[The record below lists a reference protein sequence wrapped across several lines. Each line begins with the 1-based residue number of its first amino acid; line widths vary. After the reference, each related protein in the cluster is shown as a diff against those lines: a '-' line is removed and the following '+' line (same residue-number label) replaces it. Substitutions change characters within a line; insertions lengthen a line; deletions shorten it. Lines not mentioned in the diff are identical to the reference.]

1 MTNKTIDTR
10 ILNYIHSLE
19 KVEQLSVLNYLQ
31 KIVKKFRKKN
41 NENEKLLSLAGSI
54 NKNDL
59 KKMAGAETKLP
70 RPKIFLLKL
79 DFLQVRI

>member
-1 MTNKTIDTR
+1 MLKEFNMTNKTIDTR

-59 KKMAGAETKLP
+59 KKMELAIKEDCENINTNEW
-70 RPKIFLLKL
+70 
-79 DFLQVRI
+79 